1 MPVGDLGPDEVVTTA
16 RDSTLSDLAEQL
28 RSENVGAAVVTED
41 DEPVG
46 IVTDRD
52 VALAV
57 AESDDAASMSVEDV
71 MTENPATIREDA
83 EAMEIS
89 RTIDE
94 QNVRRIPVVDEN
106 DQLTGIVTLDDL
118 VATIGEQLDHVSET
132 IESQSPDYR
141 P

>member
-1 MPVGDLGPDEVVTTA
+1 M
-16 RDSTLSDLAEQL
+16 

-71 MTENPATIREDA
+71 MTEDPATIREDA

-106 DQLTGIVTLDDL
+106 DRLSGIVTLDDL
-118 VATIGEQLDHVSET
+118 VATMGEQLDHVSET